1 MGIIVNEE
9 KKLFTLQ
16 TRHSTYQMRVDE
28 LGFLRH
34 LYYGARVEDADMTYM
49 HLDYERS
56 FSACPNCA
64 GFAREYTLDV
74 LPQEY
79 TGCGAGDYRT
89 SSIGVIN
96 GDGSSIA
103 EFHYESYEIRDG
115 KYSIP
120 GQPAVWDDG
129 QESQTLA
136 LTLKDPVT
144 GLAVQ
149 LLYGV
154 FEKKDVITRAAR
166 IMNTGD
172 ATVMLTK
179 ASSMSIDYSYGDFD
193 LIAFH
198 GRHAKER
205 LMERTAVEHDVKVI
219 RSRRTAS
226 SHQHN
231 PFVILCE
238 QDATEDMGCCYG
250 FMLVYSG
257 SFRAEIE
264 KDQFDSTRLVMGI
277 EPENFRWK
285 LEPGAVFDTPEVI
298 LSFTRRGLSRLSHHY
313 HRIIRENIIR
323 SKFKNVR
330 RPVLLNSWEGSYF
343 DFDDESL
350 LKLARDSKD
359 LGVEL
364 LVLDDG
370 WFGKR
375 NNDLAGLGDWYVN
388 EEKIR
393 CGLPELVRKV
403 NEMGLKFGIWVEPE
417 MVNEDS
423 DLYRAHPDWALQI
436 PGRAPCRGRNQLV
449 LNMSKPEVRDYVFES
464 ISKVFRGSN
473 IEYVKWDMNR
483 SVADLYNEQLPADQ
497 QGEVGH
503 RHILGVYELLERFVT
518 AFPDILFEGC
528 SGGGGRFDAAMMYYY
543 PQIWCSDDTDAIPR
557 LEIQYGTSFGYPVS
571 VIGAHVSAC
580 PNHQTGRITPISTRA
595 VTAMHGTFGY
605 ELDPAKLTEVE
616 KQQIREQ
623 IRYFIDH
630 YDVIQNGRY
639 YRLTE
644 SKKKDY
650 EAWEMVSEAK
660 DEALLSVVVPDIQPN
675 TRLIHIKLKGLDPEA
690 MYSMEPRIY
699 MDEQMLSIPDFPG
712 GGQVR
717 AFMERKGCRY
727 SGAALMNGGIT
738 LPWVMG
744 TYPAMQLYFQ
754 KD

>member
-16 TRHSTYQMRVDE
+16 TRHSSYQMQVDAF
-28 LGFLRH
+28 GFLRH
-34 LYYGARVEDADMTYM
+34 LYYGAHIGDVDMSYM

-56 FSACPNCA
+56 FSPYPNCVEMH
-64 GFAREYTLDV
+64 REYTLDV

-79 TGCGAGDYRT
+79 TGCGLSDFRI
-89 SSIGVIN
+89 SSFGVIN
-96 GDGSSIA
+96 ADGSSAA
-103 EFHYESYEIRDG
+103 EFHYDSYEIRDG
-115 KYSIP
+115 KYGIP
-120 GQPAVWDDG
+120 GQPAVWDKE
-129 QESQTLA
+129 QESQTLVI
-136 LTLKDPVT
+136 TLKDPVT
-144 GLAVQ
+144 GLAVE

-166 IMNTGD
+166 IINAGS
-172 ATVMLTK
+172 APVMLTK
-179 ASSMSIDYSYGDFD
+179 ASSMSIDCTYGDFD
-193 LIAFH
+193 LISFH
-198 GRHAKER
+198 GRHTKER
-205 LMERTAVEHDVKVI
+205 LMERAAVDHNVKVI

-226 SHQHN
+226 SHQQN

-238 QDATEDMGCCYG
+238 QDATEDSGSCYG

-277 EPENFRWK
+277 DPENFRWK
-285 LEPGAVFDTPEVI
+285 LGPGAVFDTPEVI
-298 LSFTRRGLSRLSHHY
+298 LCFSGKGLARLSQRY
-313 HRIIRENIIR
+313 HRIIRENVIR
-323 SKFKNVR
+323 SKFQNVR

-388 EEKIR
+388 EDKIR
-393 CGLPELVRKV
+393 CGLPELVKKV

-449 LNMSKPEVRDYVFES
+449 LNMSKPEVRDYIFES
-464 ISKVFRGSN
+464 ISKVFRESN
-473 IEYVKWDMNR
+473 IEYVKWDVNR
-483 SVADLYNEQLPADQ
+483 SVADLYNDNLPADQ
-497 QGEVGH
+497 QGEIGH
-503 RHILGVYELLERFVT
+503 RHILGIYELLERFVT

-595 VTAMHGTFGY
+595 VVAMHGTFGY
-605 ELDPAKLTEVE
+605 ELDPAKLTEEE
-616 KQQIREQ
+616 KQQVRDQ
-623 IRYFIDH
+623 IRYFIEH

-644 SKKKDY
+644 IRKKDY
-650 EAWEMVSEAK
+650 EAWEMVSQAK

-675 TRLIHIKLKGLDPEA
+675 TRLIHIKLKGLDPDTQ
-690 MYSMEPRIY
+690 YTMEPA
-699 MDEQMLSIPDFPG
+699 MDVDERTLSIPDFPG
-712 GGQVR
+712 GGQIR
-717 AFMERKGCRY
+717 AFLDQKGKSY
-727 SGAALMNGGIT
+727 SGGALMRGGIT
-738 LPWVMG
+738 IPWIMG
-744 TYPAMQLYFQ
+744 TYPAMQLYFR
-754 KD
+754 KV